1 MRERGLLIGGEE
13 IKTGNLLEVKNPFTG
28 NVVAAYHLAG
38 REEVERAIELAAKS
52 FLKYRNLPLYE
63 RKSILERTADLIEK
77 RIDELA
83 GIITEEAGKPIK
95 YSLGEVKRAV
105 VTFKTAAAETLRL
118 GGEVIPLDVEPRAKG
133 RMGIVKRFPIGPI
146 LGITPFNFPL
156 NLTAHKAAPAI
167 ASGNTAIL
175 KPPPQAPGAVY
186 ALRDILVEAGLP
198 EDYLS
203 VVLAPNELAENMVRD
218 VRIKLLSFTGSAR
231 VGWYLKSVAG
241 RKRVL
246 LELGGNAACIVH
258 EDADL
263 RRAAKLIAA
272 GGMAFAGQVCI
283 SVQRVLVQEKIYG
296 DFKNA
301 LIAELKELK
310 VGDPADPEVVL
321 GPMISESE
329 AQRALSWIEE
339 ALEKGG
345 KLLLGGKGE
354 GQLIEPTLLE
364 NVPLD
369 CRVWRE
375 EVFAPIIVLRPY
387 GDFQEAIDLTND
399 SEYGLQAGLFTEN
412 SELIYRAF
420 HEIEVGGLVV
430 NDDPTFRVDPMPYGG
445 TKGSGAGR
453 EGPRYAIEAMT
464 EPRLLIYT
472 PET

>member
-1 MRERGLLIGGEE
+1 MRERGLFIGGEE
-13 IKTGNLLEVKNPFTG
+13 IKTGNLLEIKNPFTG

-38 REEVERAIELAAKS
+38 KEEVERAIELAAKS

-63 RKSILERTADLIEK
+63 RKSILEKTADLIEK
-77 RIDELA
+77 KIDELA

-156 NLTAHKAAPAI
+156 NLTAHKVAPAI
-167 ASGNTAIL
+167 ASGNTVIL

-241 RKRVL
+241 RKKVL

-258 EDADL
+258 EDAAL

-296 DFKNA
+296 DFKDV

-310 VGDPADPEVVL
+310 IGNPADPEVVL

-339 ALEKGG
+339 ALEKGC

-375 EVFAPIIVLRPY
+375 EVFAPVIVLRPY

-399 SEYGLQAGLFTEN
+399 SEYGLQAGLFTKN
-412 SELIYRAF
+412 SELIYQAF
-420 HEIEVGGLVV
+420 HEIEVGGLAV
-430 NDDPTFRVDPMPYGG
+430 NDVPTFRVDPMPYGG
-445 TKGSGAGR
+445 TKGSGVGR